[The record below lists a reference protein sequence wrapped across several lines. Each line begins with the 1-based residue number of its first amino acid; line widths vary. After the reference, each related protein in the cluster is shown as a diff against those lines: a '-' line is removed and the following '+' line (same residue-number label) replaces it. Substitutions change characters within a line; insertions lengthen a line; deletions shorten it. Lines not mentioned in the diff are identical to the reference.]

1 MGSLKPRAP
10 TACKQTGSSH
20 QVHLSLP
27 LRNTEEQVRGQTLTS
42 NLEDKAGLLPGM
54 SVTTP
59 CVSTQH
65 KNHLPEF
72 QIQEI
77 TALPT
82 TV

>member
-20 QVHLSLP
+20 QVRLILP
-27 LRNTEEQVRGQTLTS
+27 LRDTEEQVKGQTLTS
-42 NLEDKAGLLPGM
+42 NLEDKAGFLPSI

-65 KNHLPEF
+65 KNHLPES
-72 QIQEI
+72 QIQV
-77 TALPT
+77 TVLPT